1 MRILLALALAVAAAG
16 CGQTGSLYLPDE
28 GVETPVE
35 IRGPGE
41 AAAPAAPAEEKPAE
55 EKKEDKPAQ
64 PPGR

>member
-41 AAAPAAPAEEKPAE
+41 AAAPAEEKPAE

>member
-1 MRILLALALAVAAAG
+1 MRILLALALAIAVAG
-16 CGQTGSLYLPDE
+16 CSQTGSLYLPDE

-41 AAAPAAPAEEKPAE
+41 AAAPAPAAQKPAE